1 MSVES
6 SPINLYIAVGCISA
20 LFMLIIFGIFKFVN
34 DRKKEKNDVN
44 EVDRLIRNV
53 QRQNARNA
61 PGLRRR
67 MNVRRDSDDDYSD
80 DNMEDDDD
88 DYLNDDAEID
98 FSKMGKKKAAKI
110 QAKLERKRQRE
121 YEARERE
128 ERKRQ
133 QLLKEQKEDEIRAKE
148 EAAEKEREEKER
160 KEREEREK
168 REYEEY
174 LKMKEAFNIEEEGV
188 NELDED
194 ASRNLKEE
202 FINYIKEVKVVN
214 IDELASKFNLTVSD
228 VSNRLSTFIEDG
240 SISGVIDD
248 RGKFIY
254 ITDEEWRSVAQ
265 FINSRGRVSLQEI
278 VDSSNRLISLKPNLP
293 SNNEISVNL

>member
-1 MSVES
+1 MLTETS
-6 SPINLYIAVGCISA
+6 SINLYLAVGC
-20 LFMLIIFGIFKFVN
+20 LFILFILIIFGILKFIN
-34 DRKKEKNDVN
+34 DGKKVKERED
-44 EVDRLIRNV
+44 EVDRLIRGV
-53 QRQNARNA
+53 DRQQGRNA

-67 MNVRRDSDDDYSD
+67 MNIRRDSDDDQSNSDNDVDEDYSD
-80 DNMEDDDD
+80 DDR
-88 DYLNDDAEID
+88 EID
-98 FSKMGKKKAAKI
+98 FSKMGKKKAAKM

-133 QLLKEQKEDEIRAKE
+133 QLLKEQREDEIRAKE
-148 EAAEKEREEKER
+148 EAAEREREEKER
-160 KEREEREK
+160 KEKEERER

-174 LKMKEAFNIEEEGV
+174 LKIKEAFNIEEEGV

-194 ASRNLKEE
+194 ASKNLKEE

-214 IDELASKFNLTVSD
+214 LDEVASKFNLSVSD
-228 VSNRLSTFIEDG
+228 VSNRLTVFLEDG

-254 ITDEEWRSVAQ
+254 ITEDEWRSVAQ
-265 FINSRGRVSLQEI
+265 FINCRGRVSLQEI
-278 VDSSNRLISLKPNLP
+278 VDSSNRLISLKNNIPT
-293 SNNEISVNL
+293 NNEINVNI